1 MDDLETVA
9 DSLKAAPE
17 YFNALV
23 REESNILMIRFK
35 YADDPEMQRYAIE
48 HYDAMRRFKHEA
60 LTTGVNVL
68 NRLARINGVPE
79 IFDTPDKRDL
89 DISNSEDR
97 EIAADLC
104 YNFCVETFLD
114 AKARI
119 KLSQKEIRN
128 RNDRENQAFEIG
140 RNNDMFSEDV
150 KEKLDKFETESEI

>member
-48 HYDAMRRFKHEA
+48 HY
-60 LTTGVNVL
+60 
-68 NRLARINGVPE
+68 VPE